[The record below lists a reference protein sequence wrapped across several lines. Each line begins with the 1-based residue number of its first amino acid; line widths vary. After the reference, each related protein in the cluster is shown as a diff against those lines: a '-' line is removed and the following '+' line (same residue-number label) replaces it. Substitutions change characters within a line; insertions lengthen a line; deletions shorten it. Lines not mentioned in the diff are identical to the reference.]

1 MSMVFRIAFRELRGG
16 LAGFR
21 IFLLCLALG
30 VMAITTV
37 GSVRMAIEEGLE
49 AESNTILGG
58 DASMQFTNRMA
69 NEAEIEW
76 MDATAKQVSQ
86 IVDFRSMVLFE
97 SGETRERSLVQI
109 KGVDG
114 QYPLYGN
121 VGLNPDIS
129 LSDAFA
135 LRDGLPGIIAEKALF
150 DKLELVVGDILRLGT
165 KDFQLRAIL
174 ADEPDGAALGF
185 NLGPRVI
192 VETSAL
198 DGSGLLTAG
207 TLFNSHYRLIF
218 PDDADFETL
227 AAQANDMFGQSGM
240 SWSDSSNSTPMLSR
254 FVERI
259 GSFLIIIGLAGLAV
273 GGVGVSA
280 AVRAYLGAKNET
292 IGILKTLGAS
302 SRVIFGIYLTQIGI
316 LAALGIMIGLILGA
330 GLPVLVGPI
339 ISSQLPVPANF
350 TIYWTPI
357 FEAAIYGLLTAL
369 IFTLWPL
376 ARAVEIRAAG
386 LFRDEID
393 EGQKL
398 PSRNYLV
405 IIAVLVVLLI
415 GLAAWFAAV
424 PKLALWSAFGV
435 IMALIILAITAW
447 GTKFIA
453 ARLSRSRLAR
463 GRPALRSALGA
474 VGGPG
479 SETASVILSL
489 GLGLS
494 VLATVGQIDANMQTA
509 ISEELPNVAP
519 SYFFLDILNEQRSE
533 FVGLVEA
540 DAGVSKIET
549 APMLQGMI
557 TKVNGQPAKEV
568 FGDHWALHGDRGITY
583 SAQPPNGV
591 ALTQGEWWAQDYTG
605 PPLMSF
611 TADDAAELGLILGDQ
626 ITFNLLGRDITST
639 ITNFRDVEWSGMGIN
654 FLMVLNPSALE
665 SAPHS
670 HIATVYAESG
680 TEGRLLRNVA
690 DTFPNITAIPVG
702 EAISKVTDALN
713 GISSAI
719 RWGAAATLVTG
730 FVVLIGA
737 AAAGERRRIYE
748 AAILKTL
755 GATRARILASF
766 ALRAAILGG
775 AAGLIAIAFGGVA
788 GFAVM
793 TFVME
798 VDFTF
803 ELVSATGIVLGG
815 AMASLMAG
823 LAFALRPLNARSAQV
838 LRSRE

>member
-1 MSMVFRIAFRELRGG
+1 MSVVFRIAFRELRGG

-49 AESNTILGG
+49 AESDAILGG
-58 DASMQFTNRMA
+58 DASMQFTYRMA
-69 NEAEIEW
+69 NDVELAWIN
-76 MDATAKQVSQ
+76 DNATQVSH
-86 IVDFRSMVLFE
+86 IVDFRSMVLFDD
-97 SGETRERSLVQI
+97 GDTHERSLVQI
-109 KGVDG
+109 KGIDAK
-114 QYPLYGN
+114 YPLYGD
-121 VGLNPDIS
+121 VGLNVDMP
-129 LSDAFA
+129 LSAA
-135 LRDGLPGIIAEKALF
+135 LAVTGGLPGLVAERALF
-150 DKLELVVGDILRLGT
+150 ERLDLEVGDILRLGT
-165 KDFQLRAIL
+165 KDFQLRAVL
-174 ADEPDGAALGF
+174 TNEPDGAALGF
-185 NLGPRVI
+185 SLGPRVI
-192 VETSAL
+192 VEIAAL
-198 DGSGLLTAG
+198 DGSGLLSAG

-218 PDDADFETL
+218 PDGMDGAMIGKE
-227 AAQANDMFGQSGM
+227 ANALFGQSGM
-240 SWSDSSNSTPMLSR
+240 SWSDSSNSTPTLSR

-280 AVRAYLGAKNET
+280 AVRAYLSSKNET
-292 IGILKTLGAS
+292 IGVLKTLGAS
-302 SRVIFGIYLTQIGI
+302 RGTVFGIYLAQIGV
-316 LAALGIMIGLILGA
+316 LAVLGVAIGLILGA
-330 GLPVLVGPI
+330 GIPVLAGPLLAE
-339 ISSQLPVPANF
+339 QLPVPANF
-350 TIYWTPI
+350 TVYWEPI
-357 FEAAIYGLLTAL
+357 FEAAIYGMLTAL

-376 ARAVEIRAAG
+376 SRAIDIRAAG

-393 EGQKL
+393 EGRKL
-398 PSRNYLV
+398 PRWYYLV
-405 IIAVLVVLLI
+405 VIIGLVALLV

-435 IMALIILAITAW
+435 IVALGTLATTAR

-453 ARLSRSRLAR
+453 GRMARSRLVR

-479 SETASVILSL
+479 GETASVILSL

-509 ISEELPNVAP
+509 ISDELPAVAP
-519 SYFFLDILNEQRSE
+519 AYFFLDILNDQRDE
-533 FVGLVEA
+533 FVEIVLTNEDVA
-540 DAGVSKIET
+540 KIET

-557 TKVNGQPAKEV
+557 TKVNGQPAKNV
-568 FGDHWALHGDRGITY
+568 FGDHWAIEGDRGITY
-583 SAQPPNGV
+583 SAIPPNGV
-591 ALTQGEWWAQDYTG
+591 ELTEGEWWAEDYTG

-611 TADDAAELGLILGDQ
+611 TAHDAEELGLVIGDQ
-626 ITFNLLGRDITST
+626 ITFNVLGRDITST

-654 FLMVLNPSALE
+654 FLMVLNPAALE
-665 SAPHS
+665 NAPHS
-670 HIATVYAESG
+670 HIATVYAEPEA
-680 TEGRLLRNVA
+680 EGALLREVA
-690 DTFPNITAIPVG
+690 DAFPNITAIRVG
-702 EAISKVTDALN
+702 DAIDKVTDALT
-713 GISSAI
+713 GIASAI

-766 ALRAAILGG
+766 ALRAAILGA

-788 GFAVM
+788 GYAVM
-793 TFVME
+793 TFVMD
-798 VDFTF
+798 VNFTF
-803 ELVSATGIVLGG
+803 EVVSAAAIVIGG
-815 AMASLMAG
+815 ALASLLAG
-823 LAFALRPLNARSAQV
+823 LAFALRPLNARPAQV

>member
-1 MSMVFRIAFRELRGG
+1 MNTVFRIAFRELRGG

-37 GSVRMAIEEGLE
+37 GSVRMATEEGL
-49 AESNTILGG
+49 ASESNAILGG
-58 DASMQFTNRMA
+58 DAAMKFNNRMA
-69 NEAEIEW
+69 NEAESVW
-76 MDATAKQVSQ
+76 MDQTAERVSQ
-86 IVDFRSMVLFE
+86 IVDFRSMVAFDMDGTL
-97 SGETRERSLVQI
+97 ERSLVQI

-114 QYPLYGN
+114 NYPLYGD
-121 VGLNPDIS
+121 VGLSPKMPIPT
-129 LSDAFA
+129 A
-135 LRDGLPGIIAEKALF
+135 LEKRDGLPGLVAEKALF
-150 DKLELVVGDILRLGT
+150 EKLGVEVGDILRLGI
-165 KDFQLRAIL
+165 KGFQLRAIIT
-174 ADEPDGAALGF
+174 DEPDGAALGF

-198 DGSGLLTAG
+198 EESGLLSAG

-218 PDDADFETL
+218 PSEADVDAIATD
-227 AAQANDMFGQSGM
+227 ANELFGQAGM
-240 SWSDSSNSTPMLSR
+240 TWSDSSNSTPVLDR

-280 AVRAYLGAKNET
+280 AVRAYLGSKNET
-292 IGILKTLGAS
+292 IGILKTVGAS
-302 SRVIFGIYLTQIGI
+302 SRTIFGIYLTQIGI
-316 LAALGIMIGLILGA
+316 LALLGILIGLVLGA
-330 GLPVLVGPI
+330 GIPVLLGPV
-339 ISSQLPVPANF
+339 ISQQLPVPANF
-350 TIYWTPI
+350 TIYWPPI
-357 FEAAIYGLLTAL
+357 FEAALYGFLTAL

-393 EGQKL
+393 ETQNR
-398 PSRNYLV
+398 PRWFYQV
-405 IIAVLVVLLI
+405 IVIVLVALLI
-415 GLAAWFAAV
+415 GLATWFAAV

-435 IMALIILAITAW
+435 IMALATLALTAR
-447 GTKFIA
+447 GTKSIA

-479 SETASVILSL
+479 GETASVILSL

-494 VLATVGQIDANMQTA
+494 VLATVGQIDTNMQTA

-519 SYFFLDILNEQRSE
+519 SYFFLDVLNDQRSE
-533 FVGLVEA
+533 FVELITA
-540 DAGVSKIET
+540 DTGVTKIET

-557 TKVNGQPAKEV
+557 TKVNGLPAVNV
-568 FGDHWALHGDRGITY
+568 FGDHWALQGDRGITY

-591 ALTQGEWWAQDYTG
+591 ALTQGEWWAEDYTG

-611 TADDAAELGLILGDQ
+611 TADDAAELGLVLGDQ

-670 HIATVYAESG
+670 HIATVYADSG
-680 TEGRLLRNVA
+680 TEGRLLRDVA

-702 EAISKVTDALN
+702 EAIGKVSDALR
-713 GISSAI
+713 GIASAI

-737 AAAGERRRIYE
+737 AAAGERRRVYE
-748 AAILKTL
+748 AVILKTL
-755 GATRARILASF
+755 GATRLLILASF
-766 ALRAAILGG
+766 ALRASILGG

-788 GFAVM
+788 SYAVM

-803 ELVSATGIVLGG
+803 EVVSAASIVLGG
-815 AMASLMAG
+815 ALASLLAG
-823 LAFALRPLNARSAQV
+823 LAFALRPLNARPAQV

>member
-1 MSMVFRIAFRELRGG
+1 MSVVFRIAYRELRGG

-49 AESNTILGG
+49 AESDAILGG
-58 DASMQFTNRMA
+58 DASMQFTYRMA
-69 NEAEIEW
+69 SEVELAWINDNTER
-76 MDATAKQVSQ
+76 VSQ
-86 IVDFRSMVLFE
+86 IVDFRSMVMFE
-97 SGETRERSLVQI
+97 DDGARERSLVQI
-109 KGVDG
+109 KGIDG
-114 QYPLYGN
+114 NYPLYGD
-121 VGLNPDIS
+121 VGLSVDMP
-129 LSDAFA
+129 LPEA
-135 LRDGLPGIIAEKALF
+135 LAVTDGLPGLVAEQAL
-150 DKLELVVGDILRLGT
+150 LERLGLEVGDTLRLGT
-165 KDFQLRAIL
+165 KEFQLRAVL
-174 ADEPDGAALGF
+174 TSEPDGAALGF
-185 NLGPRVI
+185 SLGPRVI
-192 VETSAL
+192 VEMVAL
-198 DGSGLLTAG
+198 EGSGLMSTG

-218 PDDADFETL
+218 SDGTDAGAL
-227 AAQANDMFGQSGM
+227 AAQANTLFGQSGM
-240 SWSDSSNSTPMLSR
+240 SWSDSSNATPTLSR

-280 AVRAYLGAKNET
+280 AVRAYLSAKNET
-292 IGILKTLGAS
+292 IGVLKTLGAS
-302 SRVIFGIYLTQIGI
+302 RSVVFGIYLTQIGV
-316 LAALGIMIGLILGA
+316 LAVLGVAIGLVMGA
-330 GLPVLVGPI
+330 GIPVLAGPLLAE
-339 ISSQLPVPANF
+339 QLPVPANF
-350 TIYWTPI
+350 TIYWEPI
-357 FEAAIYGLLTAL
+357 VEAAIYGMLTAL

-376 ARAVEIRAAG
+376 ARAIDIRAAG

-393 EGQKL
+393 EGQKF
-398 PSRNYLV
+398 PRWYYLV
-405 IIAVLVVLLI
+405 IIAGLVALLV

-435 IMALIILAITAW
+435 MMALGTLAVTAR
-447 GTKFIA
+447 GTKYIA
-453 ARLSRSRLAR
+453 SRLARSRLAR

-479 SETASVILSL
+479 GETASVILSL

-509 ISEELPNVAP
+509 ISEELPTVAP
-519 SYFFLDILNEQRSE
+519 AYFFLDILNDQRDE
-533 FVGLVEA
+533 FVEIVLANEDVA
-540 DAGVSKIET
+540 KIES

-568 FGDHWALHGDRGITY
+568 FGDHWAIEGDRGITY
-583 SAQPPNGV
+583 SAIPPNGV
-591 ALTQGEWWAQDYTG
+591 ELTEGEWWAEDYSG

-611 TADDAAELGLILGDQ
+611 TANDAAELGLVIGDQ
-626 ITFNLLGRDITST
+626 ITFNVLGRDITST

-654 FLMVLNPSALE
+654 FLMVLNPAALE
-665 SAPHS
+665 NAPHS
-670 HIATVYAESG
+670 HIATVYADAEA
-680 TEGRLLRNVA
+680 EGALLREVA
-690 DTFPNITAIPVG
+690 DAFPNITAIRVG
-702 EAISKVTDALN
+702 DAIDQVTAALT
-713 GISSAI
+713 GIASAI

-737 AAAGERRRIYE
+737 AAAGERRRVYE

-755 GATRARILASF
+755 GATRTRILGSF
-766 ALRAAILGG
+766 ALRAAILGA

-788 GFAVM
+788 GYAVM

-803 ELVSATGIVLGG
+803 EVVSAAAIVVGG
-815 AMASLMAG
+815 ALASLLAG
-823 LAFALRPLNARSAQV
+823 LAFALRPLNARPAQV